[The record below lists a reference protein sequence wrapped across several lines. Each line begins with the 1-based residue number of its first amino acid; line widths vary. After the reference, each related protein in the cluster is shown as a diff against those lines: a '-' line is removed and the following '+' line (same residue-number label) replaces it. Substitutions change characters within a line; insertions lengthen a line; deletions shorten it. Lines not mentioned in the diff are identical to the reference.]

1 VSDTG
6 SSLPPPPPSPPPP
19 PPGYVAYEPSLSAAV
34 PLRRV
39 GGLARAMQILLV
51 ISAVGFGVQAAV
63 TPRATDT
70 AQDFLADRIDRD
82 QFSEDLAPYT
92 LVNLLTGA
100 AFIALVVLTF
110 IWLYRVV
117 ANHRT
122 IGRPV
127 RWAPGWAIG
136 GWFLPPIVLY
146 VIPMLV
152 FRESWQ
158 ASDPDVPPGDERWR
172 KSSVSPIVYVWWV
185 LYGLVPIIF
194 LIGGLSVQTSA
205 FRGNETDLAEWIED
219 QKGWLIA
226 QGLLGVVQAIGYLFL
241 VRGLTSRHVR
251 LTGESA
257 RR

>member
-1 VSDTG
+1 MSDTG
-6 SSLPPPPPSPPPP
+6 SSLPPPPPSAPPP
-19 PPGYVAYEPSLSAAV
+19 PPGYVGYEPSLAAAV

-39 GGLARAMQILLV
+39 SGLARAMQILLV
-51 ISAVGFGVQAAV
+51 IAAVGFAGQAAV
-63 TPRATDT
+63 TPSATDK
-70 AQDFLADRIDRD
+70 ARDFLADRIDRD
-82 QFSEDLAPYT
+82 KFQEDLAPYT

-122 IGRPV
+122 IGRQT

-146 VIPMLV
+146 IIPMLV

-172 KSSVSPIVYVWWV
+172 RSSVSPIVYVWWV

-194 LIGGLSVQTSA
+194 LISGLTVQSSA

-226 QGLLGVVQAIGYLFL
+226 QGLAGIAQAIAYLLL

>member
-6 SSLPPPPPSPPPP
+6 SALPPPPPSAPPP
-19 PPGYVAYEPSLSAAV
+19 PPGYVGYEPNLSAAV

-39 GGLARAMQILLV
+39 NGLGKAMFILLI
-51 ISAVGFGVQAAV
+51 ISAVAFAGQAAV
-63 TPRATDT
+63 TPRAADT
-70 AQDFLADRIDRD
+70 ARDYLADRIDNQKFR
-82 QFSEDLAPYT
+82 EDLAPYT

-100 AFIALVVLTF
+100 AFIAIVVLTF

-122 IGRPV
+122 IGRQV
-127 RWAPGWAIG
+127 RWGPGWAIG

-152 FRESWQ
+152 FRESWR
-158 ASDPDVPPGDERWR
+158 ASDPDSPPGDERWR
-172 KSSVSPIVYVWWV
+172 TSPVSPLVYVWWV

-194 LIGGLSVQTSA
+194 LISGLTVQTSA
-205 FRGNETDLAEWIED
+205 MRGNETDLANWIED

-226 QGLLGVVQAIGYLFL
+226 QGLAGVVQAVAYLLL
-241 VRGLTSRHVR
+241 VRELTSRHVR